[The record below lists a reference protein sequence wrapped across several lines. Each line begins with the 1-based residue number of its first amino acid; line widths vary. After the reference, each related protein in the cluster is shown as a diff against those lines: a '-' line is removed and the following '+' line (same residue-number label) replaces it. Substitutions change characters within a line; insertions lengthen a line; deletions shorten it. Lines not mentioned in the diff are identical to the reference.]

1 MTCDEHLAPL
11 PFEESMD
18 EFHRESGD
26 SERVYEGKGGCDL
39 EPLLIQT
46 IEYFAQRGLEVFV
59 LYSARE
65 VFW

>member
-1 MTCDEHLAPL
+1 
-11 PFEESMD
+11 MD